1 MKLIT
6 KLNYKVIVLFTV
18 LLAFSTEGIA
28 QTIENYEQN
37 ETLVHP
43 SKFERQAQFQTGMK
57 GFYKIFYTHF
67 NVTDAAYENKVK
79 GTLILTFNIETDGS
93 LSDIKVSK
101 DLGYGLGEE
110 AVRVL
115 KKLPNWVPALYKG
128 KPISQ
133 IFALPIA
140 IDCTD

>member
-6 KLNYKVIVLFTV
+6 KLNYKVTVLFTV
-18 LLAFSTEGIA
+18 FLAFSTEGIA
-28 QTIENYEQN
+28 QTIENDEQN

-43 SKFERQAQFQTGMK
+43 SKFERQAQFHAGMK
-57 GFYKIFYTHF
+57 GFYKLFYTHF

-79 GTLILTFNIETDGS
+79 GTLVLTFNIEIDGS
-93 LSDIKVSK
+93 LSDIAVSK

-115 KKLPNWVPALYKG
+115 KKMPNWVPALYKG
-128 KPISQ
+128 EPIRQ

-140 IDCTD
+140 INCTD

>member
-18 LLAFSTEGIA
+18 LLVFSTEGIA
-28 QTIENYEQN
+28 QTIENDEQN

-43 SKFERQAQFQTGMK
+43 SKFERQAQFHAGMK
-57 GFYKIFYTHF
+57 GFYKLFYTRF

-79 GTLILTFNIETDGS
+79 GTLMLTFIVETDGS
-93 LSDIKVSK
+93 LTDIVVRK

-115 KKLPNWVPALYKG
+115 KKMPNWIPALYKG
-128 KPISQ
+128 ETIRQ
-133 IFALPIA
+133 IFSLPIA
-140 IDCTD
+140 VNCTD